1 MSEISQ
7 TFANLFN
14 WGQIIVFRFQFHLS
28 EFITVRIT
36 IGHDWLRQ
44 WQLLS
49 SNEPM
54 MIQFIDVC
62 ICHETSVNWAKMW
75 DEMEIVYHW
84 LRKTVKNQYRWS
96 RMRTFVLLFDEL
108 RDPIKM
114 SIYTWID
121 LHMLTCT
128 YGFVSVIVHLAV
140 NLTHACIL
148 YLNFTVVWHQLH
160 NSIWCKMMAFEDI
173 MLHIWY
179 IHYY

>member
-7 TFANLFN
+7 PFANLFN

-84 LRKTVKNQYRWS
+84 LRKTAKNQYRWS

-108 RDPIKM
+108 KDPIKM
-114 SIYTWID
+114 YLYMNW
-121 LHMLTCT
+121 
-128 YGFVSVIVHLAV
+128 LAY
-140 NLTHACIL
+140 A
-148 YLNFTVVWHQLH
+148 Y
-160 NSIWCKMMAFEDI
+160 
-173 MLHIWY
+173 LHIWFCFSNRSSCCQPNTCMY
-179 IHYY
+179 SIP